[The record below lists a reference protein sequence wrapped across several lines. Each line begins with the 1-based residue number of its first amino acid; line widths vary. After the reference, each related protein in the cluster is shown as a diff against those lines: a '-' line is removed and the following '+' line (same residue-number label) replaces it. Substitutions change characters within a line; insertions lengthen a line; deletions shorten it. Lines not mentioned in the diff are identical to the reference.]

1 MTDEF
6 HPWLSRSAQVRGL
19 QAIGLRQAD
28 QSTLT
33 VIQDPTFSSEGVEN
47 TWRCVADT
55 YQVLKHHRC
64 PVIHLRWSFEQ
75 SLLFCMMRPDGIC
88 LMILTTSRL
97 EELDA
102 AGLEAIF
109 HEFQELGR

>member
-6 HPWLSRSAQVRGL
+6 HAWLNRSAQMAGL

-33 VIQDPTFSSEGVEN
+33 VIQDPTFASEGVEN

-64 PVIHLRWSFEQ
+64 PGIHLRWSFGQ
-75 SLLFCMMRPDGIC
+75 SLLFCVARADGLG
-88 LMILTTSRL
+88 LMILTTSKL

-102 AGLEAIF
+102 TGLEAIF
-109 HEFQELGR
+109 QEFQELGR